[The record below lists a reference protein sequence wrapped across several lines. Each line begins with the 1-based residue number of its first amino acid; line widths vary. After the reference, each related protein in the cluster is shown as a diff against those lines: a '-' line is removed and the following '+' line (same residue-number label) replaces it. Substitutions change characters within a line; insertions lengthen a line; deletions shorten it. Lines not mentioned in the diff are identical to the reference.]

1 MWEWSSHTVF
11 CAYPGFT
18 RLRLHT
24 RNDSTVAFVEFQDV
38 RQATLVM
45 NALQG
50 CRISRSH
57 RGGVRIEYARN
68 RMGDITSQCFS
79 FCKGTQKN
87 VTHRNDSIISGCTEI
102 SQQ

>member
-1 MWEWSSHTVF
+1 MSMQLCSMQFLENFPLFQVF

-24 RNDSTVAFVEFQDV
+24 RNDTTVAFVEFQDV

-50 CRISRSH
+50 CRISSSH
-57 RGGVRIEYARN
+57 RGGIRIEYARN
-68 RMGDITSQCFS
+68 RMGDINSQW
-79 FCKGTQKN
+79 
-87 VTHRNDSIISGCTEI
+87 
-102 SQQ
+102 

>member
-1 MWEWSSHTVF
+1 MIKNFSLFQIF

-24 RNDSTVAFVEFQDV
+24 RNDTTVAFVEFRDV

-50 CRISRSH
+50 CRISNSH
-57 RGGVRIEYARN
+57 RGGIRIEYARN
-68 RMGDITSQCFS
+68 RMGD
-79 FCKGTQKN
+79 
-87 VTHRNDSIISGCTEI
+87 VTG
-102 SQQ
+102 QW